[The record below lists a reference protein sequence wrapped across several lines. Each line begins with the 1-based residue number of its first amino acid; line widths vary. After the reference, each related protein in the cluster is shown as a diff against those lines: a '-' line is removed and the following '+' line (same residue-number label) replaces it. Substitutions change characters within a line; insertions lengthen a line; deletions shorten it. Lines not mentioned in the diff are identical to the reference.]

1 MPKHLWV
8 KTAKNIKQNDE
19 LEAQKLENLNI
30 CKYLTSIT
38 ITITILNKKNQFWWI
53 LAVDWMLTDRI
64 GCTVGD
70 PLSLRGTSHQFRWVS
85 LIAAD
90 CTLNCHV
97 LKRIKKKAFVYLVF
111 QNLGLHA
118 SASSSSSYF
127 ERCHVARLLFFSL
140 FSLKLIKLSV
150 ENIRIVQW
158 SRFYYLHHV
167 SWDFFFCTIFWF
179 RVSQIY
185 IMYFCRLVYYQKKKK
200 I

>member
-1 MPKHLWV
+1 MDFVKLPSIWLPFSSINRVLFCSCEALHITPLQLPKHLWV

-38 ITITILNKKNQFWWI
+38 ITITILIKKNQFWWI

-127 ERCHVARLLFFSL
+127 ERCHVARLLFLASL
-140 FSLKLIKLSV
+140 A
-150 ENIRIVQW
+150 
-158 SRFYYLHHV
+158 
-167 SWDFFFCTIFWF
+167 
-179 RVSQIY
+179 
-185 IMYFCRLVYYQKKKK
+185 
-200 I
+200 